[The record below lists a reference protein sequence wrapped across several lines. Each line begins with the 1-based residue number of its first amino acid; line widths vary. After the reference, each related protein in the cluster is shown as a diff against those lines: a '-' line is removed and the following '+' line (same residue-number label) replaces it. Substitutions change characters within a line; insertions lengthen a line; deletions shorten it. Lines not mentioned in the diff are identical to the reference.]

1 MIKIIIADDQVLL
14 RNSLG
19 QIISTDT
26 DITVVD
32 MVGSGIEAI
41 ESCEKNRPDIILMD
55 IEMPQ
60 MDGLSAL
67 KIIKEK
73 HPNTKVIILTTF
85 DNTESIVEAF
95 LSEADGYI
103 VKDID
108 CEELIITIKCV
119 NYGLTVIH
127 KSVKKI
133 MVNKFKK
140 MSGGIKSYVN
150 ILSVEEIEMIRL
162 IVMGKSNKEIA
173 KHFNYTEGT
182 VKNKVSRIYE
192 RLEIN
197 DRLQLA
203 VFAVE
208 NGIE

>member
-14 RNSLG
+14 RKSLG
-19 QIISTDT
+19 QIISTDEE
-26 DITVVD
+26 IIVAD
-32 MVGSGIEAI
+32 MVGSGKDAI
-41 ESCEKNRPDIILMD
+41 ASCEKNKPDIVLMD

-60 MDGLSAL
+60 MDGISAL

-73 HPNTKVIILTTF
+73 YPDIKVIILTTF
-85 DNTESIVEAF
+85 DNAENIVESF

-108 CEELIITIKCV
+108 CEELITTIKCV
-119 NYGLTVIH
+119 NYGLTVVH

-133 MVNKFKK
+133 MVEKFKK
-140 MSGGIKSYVN
+140 MSNSKKTYTDL
-150 ILSVEEIEMIRL
+150 LSLEEIDMIRL
-162 IVMGKSNKEIA
+162 IVAGKSNKEIGKA
-173 KHFNYTEGT
+173 FSYTEGT
-182 VKNKVSRIYE
+182 IKNKVSRIYE
-192 RLEIN
+192 KLKIK

-203 VFAVE
+203 VYAVE

>member
-14 RNSLG
+14 RKSLG
-19 QIISTDT
+19 HIISTDEE
-26 DITVVD
+26 ITVVD
-32 MVGSGIEAI
+32 MVGSGKQAI
-41 ESCEKNRPDIILMD
+41 ESCKKNTPDIVLMD

-60 MDGLSAL
+60 IDGISAL

-73 HPNTKVIILTTF
+73 HPDIKVIILTTF
-85 DNTESIVEAF
+85 DNTDSIVESF
-95 LSEADGYI
+95 LGEADGYI

-108 CEELIITIKCV
+108 CEELIATIKCV

-140 MSGGIKSYVN
+140 MSSSKRTYTD
-150 ILSVEEIEMIRL
+150 ILSIEEIDTIRL

-173 KHFNYTEGT
+173 KTFNYTEGT

-192 RLEIN
+192 KLEIS

-203 VFAVE
+203 VYAVE